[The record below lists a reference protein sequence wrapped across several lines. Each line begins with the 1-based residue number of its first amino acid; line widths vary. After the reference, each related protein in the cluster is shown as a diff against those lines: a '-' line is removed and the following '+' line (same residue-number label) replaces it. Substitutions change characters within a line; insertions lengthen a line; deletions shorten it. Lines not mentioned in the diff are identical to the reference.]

1 MKPVFLYQ
9 QWLCDTLQ
17 SYSATHK
24 PPKLKG
30 RILIMPLRQY
40 ATALMQAYLGQF
52 SLAWIAE
59 ITGTPLMVLKG
70 WRQETEFLMAMDWS
84 KAVFVEYF
92 RQRLTLTDYSLDQY
106 HEIAAEFSLLEA
118 SLRVSG
124 RTKLYETFR
133 TLGERLIGRHRY
145 DLGLENYDLNLFRRL
160 LVFFMALE
168 HFWPSPAGTR
178 LQERFLPLALEV
190 VWPQL
195 GLPSDLA
202 SQLRSAQAKYFLPQ
216 ICQALELQLH
226 ELFDNL
232 P

>member
-1 MKPVFLYQ
+1 MRPVFLYQ
-9 QWLCDTLQ
+9 QWLHHTLQ
-17 SYSATHK
+17 SYLSSRR

-30 RILIMPLRQY
+30 RTLIMPARQY

-52 SLAWIAE
+52 SLDWIAE

-70 WRQETEFLMAMDWS
+70 WRQEAEFLVAMDWS
-84 KAVFVEYF
+84 KAVFVEHF
-92 RQRLTLTDYSLDQY
+92 RQRLILTDYSIDQY
-106 HEIAAEFSLLEA
+106 HEIAGEFALLET
-118 SLRVSG
+118 SLRVAG

-145 DLGLENYDLNLFRRL
+145 KLELDNYDLNLFRRL
-160 LVFFMALE
+160 LVFFLALE
-168 HFWPSPAGTR
+168 YFWPGPAGTR

-195 GLPSDLA
+195 GLAPDLE
-202 SQLRSAQAKYFLPQ
+202 SRLNSVQAKYSLFK

-226 ELFDNL
+226 ELFANL